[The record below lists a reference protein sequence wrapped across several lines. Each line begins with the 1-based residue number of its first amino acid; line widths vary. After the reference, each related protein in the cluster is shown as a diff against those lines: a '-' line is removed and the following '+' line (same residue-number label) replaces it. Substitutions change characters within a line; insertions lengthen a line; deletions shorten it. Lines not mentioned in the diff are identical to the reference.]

1 VTCAPF
7 VPDLFVP
14 DLFVPDL
21 FVPDLFVPDLAGSSP
36 DPLLPVV
43 FFRIIARLRLD
54 TRTQQILMPLVL
66 FLPLVSLV
74 IYLIPI
80 YLLRRKAYARAQD
93 YFISS
98 EHTPPGVIRNSSV
111 GYALK
116 MATFGPFFVWGA
128 SADFWPAIIYS
139 TFFALGVGLIYVVRR
154 PMLAFMQSALHGD
167 RSITVHDFI
176 ARQHGNDP
184 RVRLFASC
192 LTVFA
197 IFALVIG
204 EALVVATFLK
214 PILSDNAAATSV
226 FVSGFL
232 VLMALYAMLSGNSGV
247 MRSAQSQLGMLYLGL
262 FGATALLLYLL
273 ISAQRPMSPH
283 STFAM
288 VFVAACCAAMPFYR
302 RSVYVDT
309 SPLRT
314 ANSNTD
320 RSGRE
325 PLGARLFRRFEK
337 ILNACISICAAWVIV
352 LAAMQLYSDGL
363 PAIARESAA
372 ALQTGTRLSGMGLVA
387 LLLLPLFHPVVDMTN
402 WQRLAAFEKDASDI
416 EPSQRPAI
424 FRGILRIYAIE
435 TPLMSLF
442 MCMFGVIAAVAMAT
456 PGGADAIGA
465 FIREL
470 AAEENAMA
478 SAALALLLVS
488 VFAIALSTMS
498 SLFSASLCTVRYD
511 VLPAFWPERAS
522 AAAQTGEGTTRRLV
536 LAGGGLYLVMIVA
549 GFLIADAYLQISFAS
564 SEFLALL
571 FAFYCA
577 QLSFVPLVLAPV
589 MGGTVSA
596 RWALV
601 ILAVSAVMGLFAVTI
616 YVATRNESWLWAAVP
631 ACLGSGFLLFVTA
644 RRWPGK
650 PPAAA

>member
-1 VTCAPF
+1 MTCAP
-7 VPDLFVP
+7 
-14 DLFVPDL
+14 

-66 FLPLVSLV
+66 FLPLVSLA

-93 YFISS
+93 YFVSS

-154 PMLAFMQSALHGD
+154 PMLAFMQSALHED

-214 PILSDNAAATSV
+214 PVLSDNAAATSV

-232 VLMALYAMLSGNSGV
+232 ALMALYAMLSGNSGV

-273 ISAQRPMSPH
+273 ISALRPMSPH

-288 VFVAACCAAMPFYR
+288 VFVAACCAVMPFYR

-309 SPLRT
+309 SPIRT

-320 RSGRE
+320 PSGRE
-325 PLGARLFRRFEK
+325 PPGGRLFRRFEK
-337 ILNACISICAAWVIV
+337 ILNACISVCAAWVIV

-402 WQRLAAFEKDASDI
+402 WQRLAAFEKDARDI

-424 FRGILRIYAIE
+424 VRGILRIYAIE

-456 PGGADAIGA
+456 PGGADAIAA

-601 ILAVSAVMGLFAVTI
+601 ILGVSAVMGLFAVTI

-644 RRWPGK
+644 RRRPGK

>member
-1 VTCAPF
+1 
-7 VPDLFVP
+7 
-14 DLFVPDL
+14 
-21 FVPDLFVPDLAGSSP
+21 
-36 DPLLPVV
+36 
-43 FFRIIARLRLD
+43 
-54 TRTQQILMPLVL
+54 MPLVL
-66 FLPLVSLV
+66 FLPLVSLA

-93 YFISS
+93 YFVSS
-98 EHTPPGVIRNSSV
+98 EHSPPGVIRNSSIA
-111 GYALK
+111 YALK

-128 SADFWPAIIYS
+128 SGDFWPAIIYS
-139 TFFALGVGLIYVVRR
+139 TFFGLGVCLIYMVRR
-154 PMLAFMQSALHGD
+154 PMLAFMENALHGD

-197 IFALVIG
+197 ILALVIG

-214 PILSDNAAATSV
+214 PILSDNAAATSA
-226 FVSGFL
+226 FVSAFL
-232 VLMALYAMLSGNSGV
+232 ALMALNATLSGNSGV

-262 FGATALLLYLL
+262 FGSTALLLYLL
-273 ISAQRPMSPH
+273 ISALRPMSPH

-288 VFVAACCAAMPFYR
+288 VFVAACCAVMPFYR

-309 SPLRT
+309 SPIRA

-320 RSGRE
+320 RPGRE
-325 PLGARLFRRFEK
+325 PLAARLFRRFEK
-337 ILNACISICAAWVIV
+337 ILNACISVCAAWVIV
-352 LAAMQLYSDGL
+352 LVAMQLYSDGL

-402 WQRLAAFEKDASDI
+402 WQRLAAFEKDARDI

-424 FRGILRIYAIE
+424 FRGVLRIYAIE
-435 TPLMSLF
+435 MPLMSLF
-442 MCMFGVIAAVAMAT
+442 MCMFGVIAVVAMAT
-456 PGGADAIGA
+456 PSGADAIEA

-470 AAEENAMA
+470 AAEDNAMA

-511 VLPAFWPERAS
+511 VPAFWPERTS
-522 AAAQTGEGTTRRLV
+522 AAAQAGEGATRRLV
-536 LAGGGLYLVMIVA
+536 MAGGGLYLVVIVA

-577 QLSFVPLVLAPV
+577 QLAFVPLVLGPV
-589 MGGTVSA
+589 MDRTGAGFGTVSA

-601 ILAVSAVMGLFAVTI
+601 ILGVSALMGLLAVTI

-631 ACLGSGFLLFVTA
+631 ACLGSGFLLFVVA

>member
-1 VTCAPF
+1 
-7 VPDLFVP
+7 
-14 DLFVPDL
+14 
-21 FVPDLFVPDLAGSSP
+21 
-36 DPLLPVV
+36 
-43 FFRIIARLRLD
+43 
-54 TRTQQILMPLVL
+54 
-66 FLPLVSLV
+66 
-74 IYLIPI
+74 
-80 YLLRRKAYARAQD
+80 
-93 YFISS
+93 
-98 EHTPPGVIRNSSV
+98 
-111 GYALK
+111 
-116 MATFGPFFVWGA
+116 
-128 SADFWPAIIYS
+128 
-139 TFFALGVGLIYVVRR
+139 
-154 PMLAFMQSALHGD
+154 
-167 RSITVHDFI
+167 
-176 ARQHGNDP
+176 
-184 RVRLFASC
+184 
-192 LTVFA
+192 
-197 IFALVIG
+197 
-204 EALVVATFLK
+204 
-214 PILSDNAAATSV
+214 
-226 FVSGFL
+226 
-232 VLMALYAMLSGNSGV
+232 
-247 MRSAQSQLGMLYLGL
+247 
-262 FGATALLLYLL
+262 
-273 ISAQRPMSPH
+273 
-283 STFAM
+283 
-288 VFVAACCAAMPFYR
+288 
-302 RSVYVDT
+302 
-309 SPLRT
+309 
-314 ANSNTD
+314 
-320 RSGRE
+320 
-325 PLGARLFRRFEK
+325 
-337 ILNACISICAAWVIV
+337 
-352 LAAMQLYSDGL
+352 MQLYSDGL

-402 WQRLAAFEKDASDI
+402 WQRLAAFEKDARDI

-424 FRGILRIYAIE
+424 VRGILRIYAIE

-456 PGGADAIGA
+456 PGGADAIAA

-601 ILAVSAVMGLFAVTI
+601 ILGVSAVMGLFAVTI

-644 RRWPGK
+644 RRRPGK